1 MFKTR
6 NKEKKKGEGVRRKGG
21 RKETHG
27 EHLRKHTGGG
37 GQRCPEYE
45 PGTQLIPLCD
55 ILLSPFARVYA
66 ILITRGPSIGLG

>member
-1 MFKTR
+1 MLNTR
-6 NKEKKKGEGVRRKGG
+6 NKEKNTGEVVRGKVGVEGSR
-21 RKETHG
+21 H
-27 EHLRKHTGGG
+27 EHLRNNTGGG